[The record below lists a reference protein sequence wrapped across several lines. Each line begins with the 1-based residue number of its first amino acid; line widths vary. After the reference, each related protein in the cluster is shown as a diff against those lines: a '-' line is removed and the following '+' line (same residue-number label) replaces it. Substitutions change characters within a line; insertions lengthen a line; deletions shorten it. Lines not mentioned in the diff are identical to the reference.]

1 MPIVSP
7 RYATHLSPPPIV
19 PTEEAIA
26 QVNTALDQEPWH
38 FMEET
43 RYIDV
48 SALPPLS
55 NTTFGDCR
63 PVLTQVLKA
72 MVVDML
78 REAGWT
84 VLPAHVGIDD
94 RWIGVGRPAHLPP
107 VVRFVE
113 GAWVPIVPAAQ
124 APMVTS

>member
-1 MPIVSP
+1 MPKI
-7 RYATHLSPPPIV
+7 YAVEFRLQRTLQI
-19 PTEEAIA
+19 EETIA
-26 QVNTALDQEPWH
+26 QVNAALDQNPWH

-48 SALPPLS
+48 SGLSPLS
-55 NTTFGDCR
+55 NITVGDCR

-72 MVVDML
+72 LVVDML

-84 VLPAHVGIDD
+84 VLPGHDSLDD
-94 RWIGVGRPAHLPP
+94 RWIQVGRPAHLPP

-113 GAWVPIVPAAQ
+113 GAWAPVVSEIPAPAG
-124 APMVTS
+124 ATP